1 MEAYFLAASFSS
13 STNGGETTIDHV
25 APNAPWGDNHDI
37 WIDPMDASRMIVAND
52 GGVDIS
58 VNRAGTWRQIALPIA
73 QMYHVTVDS
82 AVPYYV
88 YGNRQDGQSA
98 RGPSRTLYQGF
109 LGSVGNIPRGDWHDV
124 GGGESG
130 FATPDPTDPNIVW
143 SSASGSGAV
152 GGIVSRMDLES
163 RQVHYVEVWPRSTT
177 GWPAKDLKYRFIW
190 DPPLTIS
197 PHDNERV
204 YTASQHVHV
213 TTDRGMS
220 WQVISPDLTRNDT
233 TRMGLSGGLTPDNIG
248 VEYSG
253 VVFSVEE
260 SPITPGLIWAG
271 TNDGLIHITRDGG
284 STWTDVTDN
293 VPGLITWGSIR
304 NIEASRHAEGT
315 AYFTVDGHQEGNFDP
330 WIYRTRDYGE
340 SWDLIVN
347 GIEPSPLS
355 FARSILEDPVR
366 QGLLYAGTENGLYV
380 SYDDGDRWQPL
391 QSNLPHAPV
400 YWMVV
405 QEHFN
410 DLVVGTYGRGFWI
423 LDDLS
428 SIQQLTDEVASSEA
442 HLFRPRFAY
451 RFRATVPPYASG
463 QEPVAGENPPYGA
476 NIDYFLAEASED
488 SVSIE
493 ILNAS
498 GETVRGMK
506 GGMAKGINRVWWDL
520 REDPSEGARL
530 RTTPLHAPWVETDE
544 QGFRTNGGLG
554 HLSVLAPPGQYQ
566 VKLSVGDRELTESID
581 VRKDP
586 NSRGTEA
593 DIALNYRLVT
603 EIVDDSD
610 RAVSIV
616 NGAEMVRWQLQAFR
630 RLHDGEEYEELRA
643 AAEALEERFTELEGR
658 LYQLYTTGRGQ
669 DMIRWPLMLGQQ
681 IGALAGNVEGSDFPP
696 TEQQQ
701 AVHDEMHAELDE
713 VEADYEALVAG
724 GLAGFNER
732 LRSEGLGDIGTGG

>member
-1 MEAYFLAASFSS
+1 
-13 STNGGETTIDHV
+13 
-25 APNAPWGDNHDI
+25 
-37 WIDPMDASRMIVAND
+37 
-52 GGVDIS
+52 
-58 VNRAGTWRQIALPIA
+58 
-73 QMYHVTVDS
+73 
-82 AVPYYV
+82 
-88 YGNRQDGQSA
+88 
-98 RGPSRTLYQGF
+98 
-109 LGSVGNIPRGDWHDV
+109 
-124 GGGESG
+124 
-130 FATPDPTDPNIVW
+130 
-143 SSASGSGAV
+143 
-152 GGIVSRMDLES
+152 
-163 RQVHYVEVWPRSTT
+163 
-177 GWPAKDLKYRFIW
+177 
-190 DPPLTIS
+190 
-197 PHDNERV
+197 
-204 YTASQHVHV
+204 
-213 TTDRGMS
+213 MS

-284 STWTDVTDN
+284 ATWTDVTDN

-380 SYDDGDRWQPL
+380 SFDDGDRWQPL

-423 LDDLS
+423 LDDLTP
-428 SIQQLTDEVASSEA
+428 IQQLTDEVASSEA

-566 VKLSVGDRELTESID
+566 VKLSVGDRELTE
-581 VRKDP
+581 
-586 NSRGTEA
+586 
-593 DIALNYRLVT
+593 
-603 EIVDDSD
+603 
-610 RAVSIV
+610 
-616 NGAEMVRWQLQAFR
+616 
-630 RLHDGEEYEELRA
+630 
-643 AAEALEERFTELEGR
+643 
-658 LYQLYTTGRGQ
+658 
-669 DMIRWPLMLGQQ
+669 
-681 IGALAGNVEGSDFPP
+681 
-696 TEQQQ
+696 
-701 AVHDEMHAELDE
+701 
-713 VEADYEALVAG
+713 
-724 GLAGFNER
+724 
-732 LRSEGLGDIGTGG
+732 